1 MYNVFRVY
9 FFLATMNKS
18 TAELIAIADK
28 DLEQENAADTA
39 DSMVTTFGVVQGL
52 GVFFAPI
59 NGFIIDAGL
68 CTKMN

>member
-1 MYNVFRVY
+1 
-9 FFLATMNKS
+9 MNKS

-28 DLEQENAADTA
+28 DLEQEKAADTA

-68 CTKMN
+68 